1 MRMKRSICI
10 MMLVSFYGTLC
21 PLLKVGH
28 RGACGYEPDN
38 TLRSFSKALSFN
50 VDMIELDVH
59 LCKSGEL
66 VVFHDYKLNKVVH
79 NGGFVS
85 QKTLSELQSID
96 VGKGETMPTLSQV
109 FDLLEYTPIM
119 INIELKGED
128 TPQAVA
134 DLIKTY
140 VADTSYSYQRFVV
153 TSFNHYQLQTFR
165 ELCPE
170 VACGAIIN
178 GIPLGYAEFGE
189 RVHAAYIV
197 VSVNCI
203 NQALVDDA
211 HKRGMKVMVYVVN
224 EHDDIERMKVLGVD
238 GIISDFPDRI

>member
-1 MRMKRSICI
+1 L
-10 MMLVSFYGTLC
+10 MLVSFYGSLC
-21 PLLKVGH
+21 PVLKVGH

-66 VVFHDYKLNKVVH
+66 VVFHDYKLNKVVR
-79 NGGFVS
+79 NGGYIS
-85 QKTLSELQSID
+85 QRTLAELQAMD
-96 VGKGETMPTLSQV
+96 VGKGENIPTLSQV
-109 FDLLEYTPIM
+109 FDLVESTHVIV
-119 INIELKGED
+119 NIELKGEG

-134 DLIKTY
+134 NLIKTY
-140 VADTSYSYQRFVV
+140 VEHKGYSYKQFIV
-153 TSFNHYQLQTFR
+153 TSFNHYQLEDFR
-165 ELCPE
+165 AVCPE
-170 VACGAIIN
+170 VECGAIIN
-178 GIPLGYAEFGE
+178 GIPLGYAEFGQ

-224 EHDDIERMKVLGVD
+224 EHDDIEHMKSLGVD